1 MESEAEV
8 TAENGC
14 STIETID
21 SKPVDE
27 APNPVVPCESQDS
40 NLAEKNAVGA
50 NGKTAISSSRL
61 KKAGFSKSS
70 SFPPKGITKR
80 KNGELKTAAEVGK
93 SAGANGPTSSASSGS
108 LISTSRSKHRTS
120 QPSALGN
127 HRRSLSGGQPS
138 DKRSG
143 GHSASVDAK
152 TSLSSALSVGRSQSG
167 KPVAT
172 AMPGASSSKV
182 LKAQDQNQKQPKQS
196 LPSKEEDA
204 HSTTSGSNSRRN
216 SGTGFASRCNERAEK
231 RKEFFSKL
239 EEKIH
244 AKEMEKTNLQAK
256 SKESQEAEIKQLRK
270 SLMFKATPMPSFY
283 QEPGPPKVDL
293 KKIPTTR
300 PISPKLGRHKSPA
313 AVDPAAGNG
322 HAAKNIDSNPEESK
336 VSGNKSSSSKDSL
349 ASKKMVRRSS
359 TKLPSKKQDV
369 NSDQKSSALS
379 AAPEPELQRQA
390 EEDDEPKIV
399 LSADTMKLD
408 QLGLETMNNSEY
420 SLIQKMPDSEIH
432 AIEASA

>member
-1 MESEAEV
+1 MDTETEV

-14 STIETID
+14 SVIETIET
-21 SKPVDE
+21 KPESE
-27 APNPVVPCESQDS
+27 APNQVIPCESQDS
-40 NLAEKNAVGA
+40 NLAEKNAISA
-50 NGKTAISSSRL
+50 NAKTANSSSRQ

-80 KNGELKTAAEVGK
+80 KTGEAKTAAEVGK
-93 SAGANGPTSSASSGS
+93 NSGANGPTSSASSGS
-108 LISTSRSKHRTS
+108 VISTSRSKYRAS
-120 QPSALGN
+120 QPSALVN
-127 HRRSLSGGQPS
+127 HRRSLSGGHPS
-138 DKRSG
+138 DKGSG
-143 GHSASVDAK
+143 GHSASVDTK
-152 TSLSSALSVGRSQSG
+152 TSLSSALSAGRSQSG
-167 KPVAT
+167 KPASTTTV
-172 AMPGASSSKV
+172 ASSSKV
-182 LKAQDQNQKQPKQS
+182 LKAQDQNQKEPKET
-196 LPSKEEDA
+196 LPLKEEDA
-204 HSTTSGSNSRRN
+204 YSTTSGSNSRRN

-313 AVDPAAGNG
+313 AADPAAGNG
-322 HAAKNIDSNPEESK
+322 HTAKSTDTNPEESK
-336 VSGNKSSSSKDSL
+336 VSGNRSSSTKDSL
-349 ASKKMVRRSS
+349 ASKRTMRRSS
-359 TKLPSKKQDV
+359 TKSKKQDV
-369 NSDQKSSALS
+369 NSDQKPTNTPS
-379 AAPEPELQRQA
+379 AASEPELHRQVQ
-390 EEDDEPKIV
+390 EDNEPKIV
-399 LSADTMKLD
+399 LNADAMKLD
-408 QLGLETMNNSEY
+408 QLGLEPMNSSEY
-420 SLIQKMPDSEIH
+420 SLIQKMADSEIH